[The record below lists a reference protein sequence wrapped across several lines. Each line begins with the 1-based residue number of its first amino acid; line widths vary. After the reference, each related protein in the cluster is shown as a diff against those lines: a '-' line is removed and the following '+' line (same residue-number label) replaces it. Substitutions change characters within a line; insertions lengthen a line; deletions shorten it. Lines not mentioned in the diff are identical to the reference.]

1 MLYTRK
7 LLFFMIIGLAVLT
20 VVIVRAWPQNLD
32 CTKARNAIEISIV
45 YAPEEDVYLQPAI
58 HDFNCR
64 FVEGVNPLTGA
75 QLAMSEQPIY
85 VTGRS
90 GSSGIVH
97 QGIINA
103 VKGVDNSNVERPTIY
118 SPAGSFWL
126 TMVNYESGQTI
137 FAPAQSH
144 PTALTPVVIAIWES
158 RLKALQAKHPNQ
170 LLGWEEL
177 LQVMKAP
184 NGWQD
189 YGLTGRKTVYY
200 GHTNPYV
207 SSTGLAT
214 LIAEFYASARYHTQQ
229 KDVKQLTVA
238 MVNDDAVQAGVRDLE
253 NMIKHYAERTTEFK
267 DYIAQG
273 PDYVDFVALQEDD
286 LLYINTG
293 QAKVKPPE
301 KLVALYP
308 KEGTFWLEHPFA
320 VPNADWVTPE
330 QRSAARVFTDYVLS
344 EAVQSKVMAAGLR
357 PALKSLKLAFPFTTE
372 MGVDPQQPTNVFDT
386 PAPDVITAI
395 QTSWQYVKKQA
406 DIALVIDTS
415 GSMSGEKLQQ
425 AKAAANLFL
434 DKLDAQNRVALLT
447 FNNTVYQSGPLNPAE
462 NARPTLHETI
472 NSLAAGGGTALY
484 DGILAAAQ
492 AVANDDQ
499 GRIRVVIVLSDGQD
513 TSSQHP
519 LRAVTTLPRGANN
532 PLLIIPVAYGKDAD
546 LGVLN
551 AIARF
556 ANTKVFTGDP
566 QGITELF
573 QTLSSYF

>member
-1 MLYTRK
+1 MLHIRK
-7 LLFFMIIGLAVLT
+7 LLFFVIIGVAVLA
-20 VVIVRAWPQNLD
+20 VVIVRAWPKNPN
-32 CTKARNAIEISIV
+32 CEKPNNAVKISIV
-45 YAPEEDVYLQPAI
+45 YAPEEEEYLQPAM
-58 HDFNCR
+58 HDFNCQ
-64 FVEGVNPLTGA
+64 FAQGVNPLTGA
-75 QLAMSEQPIY
+75 QLALSEQPIF
-85 VTGRS
+85 VTGHS
-90 GSSGIVH
+90 GSSGTVH

-103 VKGVDNSNVERPTIY
+103 IKGVDNSNVERPTIY
-118 SPAGSFWL
+118 SPAGGFWL
-126 TMVNYESGQTI
+126 TLVNYESGQTV
-137 FAPAQSH
+137 FAPDQSR

-170 LLGWEEL
+170 PIGWEEL

-238 MVNDDAVQAGVRDLE
+238 MVNDATVQAGVRDLE

-273 PDYVDFVALQEDD
+273 PEYVDFVALQEGD

-320 VPNADWVTPE
+320 IPNADWVTAE
-330 QRSAARVFTDYVLS
+330 QRQAAQVFTDYVLS
-344 EAVQSKVMAAGLR
+344 EPVQARVMAAGLR
-357 PALKSLKLAFPFTTE
+357 PALKTMKLAFPFTAE
-372 MGVDPQQPTNVFDT
+372 MGVDPQQPVNIFDT

-415 GSMSGEKLQQ
+415 GSMFGEKLQQ
-425 AKAAANLFL
+425 AQVAANLFL
-434 DKLDAQNRVALLT
+434 DKLDAQNRVALLA
-447 FNNTVYQSGPLNPAE
+447 FNDTVYQSSALMPAE
-462 NARPTLHETI
+462 NARPSLHEAI
-472 NSLAAGGGTALY
+472 NSLRAGAGTALY
-484 DGILAAAQ
+484 DGLLAAAQ
-492 AVANDDQ
+492 TVADDDQ

-513 TSSQHP
+513 NSSQNP
-519 LRAVTTLPRGANN
+519 LRAVTTLARGTNN
-532 PLLIIPVAYGKDAD
+532 PLLIFPVAYGKDAD

-551 AIARF
+551 TIARF

-566 QGITELF
+566 QGIAELF